1 MEVQA
6 SFLITPQLNLN
17 NPALYATTP
26 SLFKRIAVVAFLFSF
41 VHNYLRMKYSIPEC
55 TKMKCVLVCR
65 QFSFNLL
72 DQPLVGTLPCAFHQ
86 GFPFFH
92 INASAVRF
100 VNCQIELHQ
109 PNKNPHRSNAS
120 PTSLTQSL
128 YYIYKMSLNL
138 IIRTDVY
145 RETNTV
151 RGLLRTLYYIYKNTL
166 NLFLNFCLS
175 YQDRAKHSSKP
186 INKHQQKW
194 LKLFLLEGKKSS

>member
-41 VHNYLRMKYSIPEC
+41 VHNYLRMKYSIPKC

-92 INASAVRF
+92 VNASAVRF
-100 VNCQIELHQ
+100 VIHKPFNFIVLLSSFLR
-109 PNKNPHRSNAS
+109 RSY
-120 PTSLTQSL
+120 LV
-128 YYIYKMSLNL
+128 
-138 IIRTDVY
+138 R
-145 RETNTV
+145 REFDFTC
-151 RGLLRTLYYIYKNTL
+151 REK
-166 NLFLNFCLS
+166 
-175 YQDRAKHSSKP
+175 A
-186 INKHQQKW
+186 
-194 LKLFLLEGKKSS
+194 EGKE